1 MKRIFV
7 LPLLA
12 AALVFTVSSA
22 WGASPTEP
30 PASLACL
37 DIDGGTGFSWD
48 GTTLTGS
55 ITLAAPACKQATYTL
70 FVLDQSGD
78 ATPLSSAKGTPV
90 GFGDVIFFNFPVS
103 DTDGTVCV
111 YATSSIGGRVF
122 DVGAPEGEQ
131 CLEVTTTTS
140 SGGTL
145 FH

>member
-22 WGASPTEP
+22 WGAAPTEP

-37 DIDGGTGFSWD
+37 DIDGGTGFTWD

-90 GFGDVIFFNFPVS
+90 GAGDVIFFNFPVS
-103 DTDGTVCV
+103 DTDGMVCV

-131 CLEVTTTTS
+131 CLEVDTTIS
-140 SGGTL
+140 SGGTR